1 MNSAVTDSKVTP
13 QRTQGR
19 RLFWLC
25 IIAPLVAIIIVAG
38 GFVLGQSV
46 LPKHWVIHV
55 DGLGNITSGPWW
67 AFFAGAVGSAGLAF
81 LLGQYLARDFTN
93 LEHWY
98 PQQKGIVIGCFAFG
112 YAVLGLFLGN
122 ILAALSPGEAA
133 MVEASMGY
141 GLLSFVFFAIVAAT
155 LYTWLLPKAHP
166 VR

>member
-1 MNSAVTDSKVTP
+1 MDSAVTDSKATP
-13 QRTQGR
+13 QRTHGR

-25 IIAPLVAIIIVAG
+25 IIAPLVAIVIVAG

-46 LPKHWVIHV
+46 LPEHWVIHV

-81 LLGQYLARDFTN
+81 LLGQYLARDFTK
-93 LEHWY
+93 LGHWY
-98 PQQKGIVIGCFAFG
+98 AQQKSIVIGCFAVG
-112 YAVLGLFLGN
+112 YGVLGLFLGN

-133 MVEASMGY
+133 TVEASMGY
-141 GLLSFVFFAIVAAT
+141 GLLSFVLVGIVAAV
-155 LYTWLLPKAHP
+155 LYTWLLPKAQP